1 MDSTA
6 CRRLFSLGAFSHDDR
21 CALSMWGSN
30 FTGADQTQP
39 GHTYAKAF
47 ALFWEHLGLLE
58 EDRRWVMGETAA
70 KLFHWA
76 DGSERAAL

>member
-1 MDSTA
+1 MPA
-6 CRRLFSLGAFSHDDR
+6 G
-21 CALSMWGSN
+21 GS
-30 FTGADQTQP
+30 
-39 GHTYAKAF
+39 AKAF

-70 KLFHWA
+70 KLFRWA